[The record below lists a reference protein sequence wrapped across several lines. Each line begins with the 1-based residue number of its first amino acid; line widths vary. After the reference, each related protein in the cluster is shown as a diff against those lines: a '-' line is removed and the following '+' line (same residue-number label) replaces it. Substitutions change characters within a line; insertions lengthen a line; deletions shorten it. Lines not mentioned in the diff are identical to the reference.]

1 MARIVVQKDA
11 LGLETDTGQNGV
23 LKEDPCDED
32 AEFAAF
38 RSKVKGTNIDE
49 QTLLATDYL
58 NHFNEI
64 VMLFDMIPDMP
75 ELIEDCRAW
84 QPRSYVDHFRQSTFS
99 DRELAVEAY
108 SKVPSRF
115 RIPFEETI
123 GQINSLILTSTD
135 RVETD
140 INAGVDTEVLRHNC
154 TVISRAAQVLMDH
167 ASAIIHGSHHTMD
180 QDEIDTML
188 GQ

>member
-1 MARIVVQKDA
+1 MLKD
-11 LGLETDTGQNGV
+11 DQY
-23 LKEDPCDED
+23 DED
-32 AEFAAF
+32 AEFIAF

-84 QPRSYVDHFRQSTFS
+84 QPRSYEDHFRQSTFS
-99 DRELAVEAY
+99 DRDLAVEAY

-123 GQINSLILTSTD
+123 GQINALILSSVD
-135 RVETD
+135 RVEAE
-140 INAGVDTEVLRHNC
+140 IAAGAASEVLRHNC

-180 QDEIDTML
+180 QAEIDAML

>member
-1 MARIVVQKDA
+1 MQ
-11 LGLETDTGQNGV
+11 L
-23 LKEDPCDED
+23 DEE
-32 AEFAAF
+32 AEFNAF
-38 RSKVKGTNIDE
+38 RVKVKGTNIDE

-84 QPRSYVDHFRQSTFS
+84 EPRSYVDHFRQSTFS
-99 DRELAVEAY
+99 DRDLAVEAY
-108 SKVPSRF
+108 GKVLTRF
-115 RIPFEETI
+115 RVPFEETI
-123 GQINSLILTSTD
+123 GQINALILTSVE
-135 RVETD
+135 RVEAD
-140 INAGVDTEVLRHNC
+140 IQAGVDSEQLRHNC
-154 TVISRAAQVLMDH
+154 TMISRAAQVLMDH

-180 QDEIDTML
+180 QAEIDAML